1 MNYDK
6 LQRQLY
12 QNLNLC
18 KEDKSLYDVYLK
30 EAANILK
37 SLYNHVEKQINTKGN
52 KAKIPYVDLLITE
65 RISLDVFDVNIS
77 NTNIKLVD
85 RKLVSCD
92 TAIQEAKIFE
102 NDKTL
107 YKQNF
112 IESRVKNINAPTA
125 VSRGT
130 KDILVYLG
138 REQQGMEYD
147 KTKPLN
153 DFIEARKDILRLVAG
168 EFKKERENLLMQ
180 DNSNQL
186 SINQNKEKSQ
196 NRGYTR

>member
-6 LQRQLY
+6 FQRKLY
-12 QNLNLC
+12 QNLILAKKYDNFH
-18 KEDKSLYDVYLK
+18 DKYLK
-30 EAANILK
+30 KAITQLK

-153 DFIEARKDILRLVAG
+153 DFIEARKDILRLVAR

-186 SINQNKEKSQ
+186 SINQNKEKNQ
-196 NRGYTR
+196 NRGYTI

>member
-1 MNYDK
+1 MNYNKHKRRLNAYLCMAK
-6 LQRQLY
+6 LDDVFHDEYLKKATNILLY
-12 QNLNLC
+12 SYKNFSNLN
-18 KEDKSLYDVYLK
+18 DNSY
-30 EAANILK
+30 
-37 SLYNHVEKQINTKGN
+37 TK
-52 KAKIPYVDLLITE
+52 LLELE
-65 RISLDVFDVNIS
+65 RICLSSYDRNDNY
-77 NTNIKLVD
+77 TNSKLID

-92 TAIQEAKIFE
+92 TAIQEAKLFE

-107 YKQNF
+107 YKQKF

-138 REQQGMEYD
+138 REQQVIGYD
-147 KTKPLN
+147 KTKSLN
-153 DFIEARKDILRLVAG
+153 DFIEARKDILRLVAR

>member
-6 LQRQLY
+6 LQRKLY
-12 QNLNLC
+12 QNLILAKKYDNFH
-18 KEDKSLYDVYLK
+18 DKYLK
-30 EAANILK
+30 KAITQLK

-130 KDILVYLG
+130 KDILAYLS
-138 REQQGMEYD
+138 REQQCIGYD
-147 KTKPLN
+147 KTKPLH
-153 DFIEARKDILRLVAG
+153 DFIEARKEILRLVAR
-168 EFKKERENLLMQ
+168 EFKKERANLLIQ
-180 DNSNQL
+180 NNSNQ
-186 SINQNKEKSQ
+186 Q
-196 NRGYTR
+196 

>member
-6 LQRQLY
+6 IQRKLY

-18 KEDKSLYDVYLK
+18 KEDNSLHDEYLK
-30 EAANILK
+30 KAIRQLK
-37 SLYNHVEKQINTKGN
+37 ALYNHVEKQINTKGN
-52 KAKIPYVDLLITE
+52 NAKIPYVDLLITE
-65 RISLDVFDVNIS
+65 RICLDVFDVNIS

-138 REQQGMEYD
+138 REQQVIGYD

-153 DFIEARKDILRLVAG
+153 DFIEARKDILRLVAR

-186 SINQNKEKSQ
+186 SINQNKDKSQ

>member
-6 LQRQLY
+6 LQRKLY
-12 QNLNLC
+12 QNINLC
-18 KEDKSLYDVYLK
+18 KEDNSLHDEYLK
-30 EAANILK
+30 KATIQLK
-37 SLYNHVEKQINTKGN
+37 SLYNYVEKQINTKGN

-65 RISLDVFDVNIS
+65 RICLDVYDVNIS
-77 NTNIKLVD
+77 HTNLNLVD

-92 TAIQEAKIFE
+92 TAMQEAKIFE

-130 KDILVYLG
+130 KDILIYLG
-138 REQQGMEYD
+138 REQQSIGYD

-153 DFIEARKDILRLVAG
+153 DFIEIRKDILRLVAR
-168 EFKKERENLLMQ
+168 EFKKERESLLMQ
-180 DNSNQL
+180 NNKNQL
-186 SINQNKEKSQ
+186 SINQNKSQ
-196 NRGYTR
+196 NRGHTR

>member
-1 MNYDK
+1 MNYNKHKRRLNAYLCMAK
-6 LQRQLY
+6 L
-12 QNLNLC
+12 
-18 KEDKSLYDVYLK
+18 DDVFHDEYLK
-30 EAANILK
+30 KATNIL
-37 SLYNHVEKQINTKGN
+37 LYSYNNFSNINDNSYTK
-52 KAKIPYVDLLITE
+52 LLELE
-65 RISLDVFDVNIS
+65 RICLSSYDRNDNY
-77 NTNIKLVD
+77 TNSKLID

-92 TAIQEAKIFE
+92 TAIQEAKLFE
-102 NDKTL
+102 NNKTL
-107 YKQNF
+107 YKQKF

-138 REQQGMEYD
+138 REQQVIGYD

-153 DFIEARKDILRLVAG
+153 DFIEVRKDILRLVAR

>member
-52 KAKIPYVDLLITE
+52 NAKIPYVALLISE
-65 RISLDVFDVNIS
+65 RICLDVFDVNIS

-92 TAIQEAKIFE
+92 TAIQEAKLFE

-153 DFIEARKDILRLVAG
+153 DFIEARKDILRLVAR

-186 SINQNKEKSQ
+186 SINQNKNQSQ

>member
-30 EAANILK
+30 EATNILK

-52 KAKIPYVDLLITE
+52 KAKIPYVALLISE
-65 RISLDVFDVNIS
+65 RICLDVFGVNIS
-77 NTNIKLVD
+77 NTNINLIN

-92 TAIQEAKIFE
+92 TAIQEAKLFE
-102 NDKTL
+102 KDKTL

-112 IESRVKNINAPTA
+112 IESRAKNINAPTA

-130 KDILVYLG
+130 KDILAYLS
-138 REQQGMEYD
+138 REQQCIGYD
-147 KTKPLN
+147 KTKPLH
-153 DFIEARKDILRLVAG
+153 DFIETRKDILRLVAR
-168 EFKKERENLLMQ
+168 EFKKERANLLIQ
-180 DNSNQL
+180 NNSNQ
-186 SINQNKEKSQ
+186 Q
-196 NRGYTR
+196 

>member
-52 KAKIPYVDLLITE
+52 NAKIPYVALLISE
-65 RISLDVFDVNIS
+65 RICLDVFDVNIS

-153 DFIEARKDILRLVAG
+153 DFIEARKDILRLVAR

-186 SINQNKEKSQ
+186 SINQNKNQSQ